1 MSDSDR
7 TYTEAEHLAL
17 LTDAV
22 RRETAE
28 QTQKQEQL
36 QAEHDELVK
45 RVDVLEAEKAA
56 AETAR
61 DKAQAEFEQYKTER
75 ERAEEVAKARDERVK
90 QVKAA
95 NDQLPD
101 SYFTD
106 ERMDRWAEMTEEAF
120 AEVVE
125 ALGTTKGSP
134 LKQTAAFDGG
144 ESGGAPKREVAS
156 TASLFAARRNG
167 TTKEGSK

>member
-28 QTQKQEQL
+28 QTAKQDQL
-36 QAEHDELVK
+36 QTERDELVK
-45 RVDVLEAEKAA
+45 RVDVLEAEKAS
-56 AETAR
+56 AETER
-61 DKAQAEFEQYKTER
+61 DRIKSEFDEYKDEQEKAKQIAE
-75 ERAEEVAKARDERVK
+75 AKADRVEK
-90 QVKAA
+90 VKAA

-106 ERMDRWAEMTEEAF
+106 ERMQRWAEMTEEAF

-125 ALGTTKGSP
+125 ALGATKGSP
-134 LKQTAAFDGG
+134 LKETAAFEGGQSGTSRDG
-144 ESGGAPKREVAS
+144 KRAS
-156 TASLFAARRNG
+156 TGTLFAARRNG
-167 TTKEGSK
+167 HVKEGSK

>member
-28 QTQKQEQL
+28 AQRTQEQL
-36 QAEHDELVK
+36 QAEKDSLAQ

-61 DKAQAEFEQYKTER
+61 DNVQSEFDQYKADR
-75 ERAEEVAKARDERVK
+75 ERAEQVAQAKADRVK
-90 QVKAA
+90 AVKDA

-106 ERMDRWAEMTEEAF
+106 ERMQRWAEMTEEAF

-125 ALGTTKGSP
+125 ALGAAKGSP
-134 LKQTAAFDGG
+134 LKETAAF
-144 ESGGAPKREVAS
+144 SGGQSGTSKDQQ
-156 TASLFAARRNG
+156 TATVGSIFAARR
-167 TTKEGSK
+167 SKAK

>member
-1 MSDSDR
+1 MSDDR

-36 QAEHDELVK
+36 QTERDELVK
-45 RVDVLEAEKAA
+45 RVDVLEAEKAS
-56 AETAR
+56 AETER
-61 DKAQAEFEQYKTER
+61 DKLRTEFDEYKAEQEKAQQIAQAKE
-75 ERAEEVAKARDERVK
+75 ERATK
-90 QVKAA
+90 VKAA

-106 ERMDRWAEMTEEAF
+106 ERMQRWAEMTEEAF

-125 ALGTTKGSP
+125 ALGATSGSP
-134 LKQTAAFDGG
+134 LKETAAF
-144 ESGGAPKREVAS
+144 SGGGTATSKRDKSGVS
-156 TASLFAARRNG
+156 DLFAARR
-167 TTKEGSK
+167 KAQ

>member
-28 QTQKQEQL
+28 QTSKQEQL
-36 QAEHDELVK
+36 QTEKDSLAQ
-45 RVDVLEAEKAA
+45 RVDVLEAEKAK
-56 AETAR
+56 AETER
-61 DKAQAEFEQYKTER
+61 DKLQADFDEFKAAA
-75 ERAEEVAKARDERVK
+75 ERAEEIAKAKDERVAK
-90 QVKAA
+90 VKAA

-101 SYFTD
+101 SYFTE
-106 ERMDRWAEMTEEAF
+106 ERISRWAEMTEDAF

-125 ALGTTKGSP
+125 ALGATSGSP
-134 LKQTAAFDGG
+134 LKETAAF
-144 ESGGAPKREVAS
+144 SGGG
-156 TASLFAARRNG
+156 TATSRKESVTTGSLFAARRNG
-167 TTKEGSK
+167 VKEGSK

>member
-28 QTQKQEQL
+28 VTQKQEKV
-36 QAEHDELVK
+36 QAERDELAQ
-45 RVDVLEAEKAA
+45 RVDVLEAEKAT

-61 DKAQAEFEQYKTER
+61 DKLQAEFDEFKTER
-75 ERAEEVAKARDERVK
+75 ERADEISKAKAERVDK
-90 QVKAA
+90 VKAA

-101 SYFTD
+101 SYFTE
-106 ERMDRWAEMTEEAF
+106 ERMQRWAEMTEEAF

-125 ALGTTKGSP
+125 ALGAAKGSP
-134 LKQTAAFDGG
+134 LKETAAF
-144 ESGGAPKREVAS
+144 SGGDSGTSKTEKAS
-156 TASLFAARRNG
+156 VGSIFEARRR
-167 TTKEGSK
+167 KAQ

>member
-28 QTQKQEQL
+28 ATEKQEQL
-36 QAEHDELVK
+36 QTERDELVK
-45 RVDVLEAEKAA
+45 KVDVLEAEKAS
-56 AETAR
+56 AEKER
-61 DKAQAEFEQYKTER
+61 DELRTEFDQYKAEREKAEQIAQA
-75 ERAEEVAKARDERVK
+75 KAERVDK
-90 QVKAA
+90 VKAA

-101 SYFTD
+101 SYFTE
-106 ERMDRWAEMTEEAF
+106 ERMQRWAEMTEEAF

-125 ALGTTKGSP
+125 ALGATKGSP
-134 LKQTAAFDGG
+134 LKETAAFSGG
-144 ESGGAPKREVAS
+144 ESGTSKTE
-156 TASLFAARRNG
+156 TARVGSLFEARRR
-167 TTKEGSK
+167 KAQ